1 MKQLVILSGKGGT
14 GKTTIAAA
22 LTDLASQGLRLVLA
36 DTDVDA
42 ANLELLLGPVELEE
56 NQPFA
61 GGPVPIIDADKCSR
75 CGICADVC
83 RFGAILERDTTF
95 TVDRLACEGCAACFY
110 QCPKDAIEMNENL
123 AGRCFRSHTRFGPLF
138 HAHLFA
144 GQENSGRLVTL
155 VKQQAQE
162 KARAMRADLLLVDGP
177 PGVGCQV
184 IAACGGADLA
194 LLVAEPTVSGEHG
207 LERALATTSHF
218 GVPPLVLINKADLNP
233 DRRDQIERFCVEMEI
248 PLVGQIPYDT
258 AVTQALIQGQ
268 PVTQFTQG
276 LVRSALVQAWR
287 EVARHLEL

>member
-14 GKTTIAAA
+14 GKTTAAAA
-22 LTDLASQGLRLVLA
+22 LADLASRDLRLVLA

-42 ANLELLLGPVELEE
+42 ANLELLLGPVDLEE

-61 GGPVPIIDADKCSR
+61 GRQVPIIDAGICSR
-75 CGICADVC
+75 CGVCADVC
-83 RFGAILERDTTF
+83 RFGAILERDTTYY
-95 TVDRLACEGCAACFY
+95 VDRLACEGCAACFY
-110 QCPKDAIEMNENL
+110 QCPEGAIEMNVNV
-123 AGRCFRSHTRFGPLF
+123 AGRWFRSHTRLGPLF

-162 KARAMRADLLLVDGP
+162 QARAMGADLLLVDGP
-177 PGVGCQV
+177 PGVGCPV

-218 GVPPLVLINKADLNP
+218 GVPPLVMINKADLNP
-233 DRRDQIERFCVEMEI
+233 DRRDQIERFCTRREI

-258 AVTQALIQGQ
+258 VVTRALTQGQ

-276 LVRSALVQAWR
+276 PVRSALVQAWR
-287 EVARHLEL
+287 EIARHLEL